1 MRLFGR
7 AWRIQVG
14 TLLLSRRDAEGQEGL
29 DCSFKITRSLA
40 SSHAGQCEITV
51 FNPSREHLRELTQ
64 LPRRTTFVSVD
75 AGYVE
80 GQARLF
86 TGNLRLALPKRE
98 GADLSVTITAGDG
111 TFARRTARVS
121 LAFAPGTS
129 VDRAA
134 SEIATALGVGVGN
147 AALAFRGSRLADG
160 SGAWTDG
167 AALHGRAAEELTRL
181 CEGAGL
187 TWSVQDGQLQVLP
200 LGGALARDAIRL
212 GADSGLVDSPQIV
225 DRRTV
230 KARALL
236 QPGLVPGQRVVI
248 DSTLVRGAV
257 LRITEAVYSGDTAG
271 ASWDAEL
278 TLKRPP
284 TTLLNRSAP
293 GVTAQNE

>member
-14 TLLLSRRDAEGQEGL
+14 TLVLSRRSADGQEGL

-40 SSHAGQCEITV
+40 SSHAGSCELTV
-51 FNPSREHLRELTQ
+51 YNPSREHLRELTQ

-75 AGYVE
+75 AGYIE
-80 GQARLF
+80 GHSRLF

-98 GADLSVTITAGDG
+98 GSDFSVTITAGDG
-111 TFARRTARVS
+111 TFARRTARIS
-121 LAFAPGTS
+121 QAFAPGTT

-134 SEIATALGVGVGN
+134 TEIAAALGVGVGN
-147 AALAFRGSRLADG
+147 AATAFRGSRLSGADG
-160 SGAWTDG
+160 TWADG
-167 AALHGRAAEELTRL
+167 GSLHGLAAEELTRL

-212 GADSGLVDSPQIV
+212 GADSGLLDAPEIV
-225 DRRTV
+225 DRRTTKV
-230 KARALL
+230 RALL
-236 QPGLVPGQRVVI
+236 QPGLVPGQRVVV
-248 DSTLVRGAV
+248 DSMLVQGAV
-257 LRITEAVYSGDTAG
+257 LRITEATFSGDTAG